1 MSTINLT
8 LPDALHER
16 VQELAGKNKVSI
28 DLFVATALADK
39 LLMLRTE
46 DNLAERSRKRHV
58 SQVE

>member
-16 VQELAGKNKVSI
+16 VQELADKNKVSI
-28 DLFVATALADK
+28 NLFVATALADK

-46 DNLAERSRKRHV
+46 DNLAERSQKRHV

>member
-1 MSTINLT
+1 
-8 LPDALHER
+8 LHER
-16 VQELAGKNKVSI
+16 AQELAGKNKISI